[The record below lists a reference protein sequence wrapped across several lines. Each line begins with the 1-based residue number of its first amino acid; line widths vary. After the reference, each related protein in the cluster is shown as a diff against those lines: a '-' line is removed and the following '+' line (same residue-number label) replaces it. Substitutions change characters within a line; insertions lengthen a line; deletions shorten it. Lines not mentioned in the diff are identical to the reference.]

1 MKSFSRM
8 KIGTRLLLSFGL
20 VTLIVGGIGEIA
32 DINMKMLDDRDGNL
46 YRKTSLSLQC
56 LSSAS
61 AAFQDIVLANRKLK
75 TDHSAGPLSAADE
88 ELLHK
93 KELIQKYLGAYASAM
108 TDSSNTIRVTALSEA
123 CRKYFAE
130 TNEYYV
136 LLRNDQGYEANKL
149 HRAVLDKDNNKI
161 NEAFL
166 DLMTVNA
173 AETKRIRDE
182 NTDILDSMRTLMFI
196 LIVTVMAAALGLGVY
211 FSRMIGKGLQQTSP
225 NESDDAE
232 EPIVNPSLTL
242 PVMPQRM
249 AAESNLCDAPAVQ
262 NQPAKKM
269 RVFFDDT
276 LEYTES
282 DLVHHR

>member
-1 MKSFSRM
+1 MKSFSKM
-8 KIGTRLLLSFGL
+8 KIGTRLLFGFGL

-56 LSSAS
+56 LGTAS

-75 TDHSAGPLSAADE
+75 TDHSAGRLSAADE

-93 KELIQKYLGAYASAM
+93 KELIEKYLGAYASAM
-108 TDSSNTIRVTALSEA
+108 TDSSNTNRVTMLSEA

-149 HRAVLDKDNNKI
+149 HRTVLDKDNNKI
-161 NEAFL
+161 TEAFHE
-166 DLMTVNA
+166 LMTVNA

-182 NTDILDSMRTLMFI
+182 NADILDSMRTLMFI
-196 LIVTVMAAALGLGVY
+196 LIITVMAAALGLGFY
-211 FSRMIGKGLQQTSP
+211 FSRMIGNDLQQSSP
-225 NESDDAE
+225 NEQSGAE
-232 EPIVNPSLTL
+232 EPAAIPSLAAS
-242 PVMPQRM
+242 VMPQRT

-262 NQPAKKM
+262 NQPVKKM